1 MALFHGVQVGEVP
14 TAIIPPVNTTAGL
27 PVVFGTAPVHLT
39 EDPMKYVNKPV
50 ICYSWDEAVKAL
62 GYSDDWDNYTL
73 CEAMYSEFKLYAV
86 APIIFVN
93 VLDPT
98 KHKKSETKKTAPLI
112 EGKVE
117 LSEAVLLNT
126 LKVRSTEA
134 AQPAKEGIDYTA
146 AWDDDGRLIIA
157 VVPGGPL
164 ASGESIVLD
173 YDAVDPTAV
182 DADDIIGGA
191 SAKGESKGL
200 ELIDKIYT
208 QFSLVP
214 GIIAA
219 PGWSEDPAVASVM
232 KAKALNIDGLFRC
245 IVLTDVDTAEVKA
258 YSDVNEWK
266 NKNNYTGTNQVVCW
280 PCVRNGKKVFHLSTH
295 LMGVIGVTDAANGDI
310 PYRSPS
316 NISIQATGICLKDGS
331 EISLSLTQAD
341 LLNTQGVVTGLNFN
355 GGWKSWG
362 NCTGAYPSK
371 TDVKDSFICV
381 RRMFDWQYQTFI
393 LTYWQILD
401 APLTP
406 RLIRTVVDSETIRL
420 NGLVSRG
427 YLLGSSVKFL
437 ESENPRTD
445 LLRGIFRIHSC
456 ITPPVPAQ
464 KIEDILEYDVNNFQK
479 LFA

>member
-1 MALFHGVQVGEVP
+1 MTGV
-14 TAIIPPVNTTAGL
+14 
-27 PVVFGTAPVHLT
+27 
-39 EDPMKYVNKPV
+39 
-50 ICYSWDEAVKAL
+50 S
-62 GYSDDWDNYTL
+62 S
-73 CEAMYSEFKLYAV
+73 S
-86 APIIFVN
+86 
-93 VLDPT
+93 
-98 KHKKSETKKTAPLI
+98 
-112 EGKVE
+112 
-117 LSEAVLLNT
+117 
-126 LKVRSTEA
+126 R
-134 AQPAKEGIDYTA
+134 
-146 AWDDDGRLIIA
+146 
-157 VVPGGPL
+157 L